1 MRRSPTTALVPV
13 LAAVLLL
20 VGCSGED
27 DAPTTAGTGAAD
39 DGRPTIVVSTSILG
53 DVTSAVVGDR
63 ADVEVLLPP
72 GGDPHGYEP
81 SAQDVATMTEADL
94 VVVNGLGLEEGLEPV
109 LDQVADDGVPVL
121 RVAPE
126 LAPIPFAGG
135 GHGHTDEGEDH
146 ADEGEDHADEGED
159 HTDEGEDHTDEGEDH
174 TDEGEDHTDEG
185 EDHDHGDA
193 ALDPHVW
200 MDPDRMTTAAYLVAD
215 AVAEAT
221 GLDAQ
226 ALTADAAA
234 FDEQLRAVDE
244 EVQGLLADIPE
255 ERRVLVTN
263 HDSLGYFAE
272 RYGFEIVGTVI
283 PGGSTLAEPSAGEL
297 AELAEVVADAGV
309 PAIFADATVD
319 TALADALAA
328 ETGTDVEVVTLYT
341 GSLGPEGSG
350 AETYVG
356 LLTTNAQRIAGAL
369 GG

>member
-1 MRRSPTTALVPV
+1 MRRPLTTAAV
-13 LAAVLLL
+13 AAVAALLAL
-20 VGCSGED
+20 AGCSSD
-27 DAPTTAGTGAAD
+27 DDGTTTAATGAAD
-39 DGRPTIVVSTSILG
+39 DERPTIVVSTGILG
-53 DVTSAVVGDR
+53 DLTTAVVGDR

-81 SAQDVATMTEADL
+81 SARDVAAMTEADL

-135 GHGHTDEGEDH
+135 SH
-146 ADEGEDHADEGED
+146 D
-159 HTDEGEDHTDEGEDH
+159 HTDEGDDHTDEDDEHVEEGDDHADEDGE
-174 TDEGEDHTDEG
+174 
-185 EDHDHGDA
+185 

-215 AVAEAT
+215 AVAGAT
-221 GLDAQ
+221 GLDADE
-226 ALTADAAA
+226 LTASAAA
-234 FDEQLRAVDE
+234 FDEQLRAADE
-244 EVQGLLADIPE
+244 EVQALVATVPE

-272 RYGFEIVGTVI
+272 RYGFEVVGTVV

-319 TALADALAA
+319 TALAESLAA
-328 ETGTDVEVVTLYT
+328 ESGADVEVVTLYT

-356 LLTTNAQRIAGAL
+356 LLTANAQRIAEAL